1 MEEKTLKQRNLIL
14 RCMAKARAEEGL
26 EFLWIR
32 EITRRTELNMGTV
45 TWILYRYL
53 TPDYVEFPEVD
64 ALLQKGLKI
73 RPIKLKDNIYEQ
85 MIGKAPGKKQEK
97 QGQGE

>member
-1 MEEKTLKQRNLIL
+1 MYRKMKAKTKNDRNKIL
-14 RCMAKARAEEGL
+14 RCLAKARAEEGL

-32 EITRRTELNMGTV
+32 EITRRTGLNMGTV

-53 TPDYVEFPEVD
+53 TPDYIEFPEVD

-73 RPIKLKDNIYEQ
+73 RPIKLKDQIYEQ
-85 MIGKAPGKKQEK
+85 MIGKASEKK
-97 QGQGE
+97 

>member
-1 MEEKTLKQRNLIL
+1 
-14 RCMAKARAEEGL
+14 MAKARAEDGL

-32 EITRRTELNMGTV
+32 EITRRTGLNMGTV
-45 TWILYRYL
+45 TWVLYRYL

-73 RPIKLKDNIYEQ
+73 RPIKLKDNIYNQ
-85 MIGKAPGKKQEK
+85 MIGKGKGKEEPK
-97 QGQGE
+97 AE